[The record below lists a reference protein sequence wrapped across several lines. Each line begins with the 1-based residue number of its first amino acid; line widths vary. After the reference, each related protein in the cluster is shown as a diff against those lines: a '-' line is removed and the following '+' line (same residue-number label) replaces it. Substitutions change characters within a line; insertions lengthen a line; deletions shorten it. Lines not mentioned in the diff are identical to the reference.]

1 MLPSPAADPA
11 DDDLPAPMES
21 ELSPVARRALLV
33 LWPAFLMAGVLEML
47 VFAVVDPS
55 DLRWFGAEPIAWPLT
70 AIYSVTFL
78 IFWGGVATAGA
89 ITQLLQS
96 PQGASPWQ

>member
-1 MLPSPAADPA
+1 MQPSPAADP
-11 DDDLPAPMES
+11 DDDVLPAPMES
-21 ELSPVARRALLV
+21 ELSPHARRTLLV
-33 LWPAFLMAGVLEML
+33 AWPAFVMAGVLEML

-96 PQGASPWQ
+96 PQGASPWH

>member
-1 MLPSPAADPA
+1 MQPSPVG
-11 DDDLPAPMES
+11 DDDEGAVTAPMES
-21 ELSPVARRALLV
+21 ELSPRTRRALLV
-33 LWPAFLMAGVLEML
+33 LWPSFLMAGVLEAL

-55 DLRWFGAEPIAWPLT
+55 DLRWFGVESITWPLT

-78 IFWGGVATAGA
+78 IFWVGVAMAGA

-96 PQGASPWQ
+96 PQGASPWR